1 MRIAGVALL
10 GFVCAV
16 LVGLVVNLLTPKDHK
31 IRPLTLWGVLG
42 LLVVA
47 STGVAV
53 WQNTLDDA
61 SGGTATDRTP
71 TTPTTPTSIPT
82 PPVEP
87 ESTGPSTPSTST
99 SPTPTEDPVVDP
111 PATTPTVTAVAKPS
125 QAPKSAVWADQYLA
139 DQVPLYGDPGEG
151 PATLGGNKVVCG
163 RSVRFPINGF
173 ASKYTAEYGI
183 DAKATWFRA
192 TLGIDSRTK
201 PGAKVHFL
209 IYLDGT
215 AINDGYLLTY
225 YDVQEIKVPVKGK
238 AVLKLVTEAV
248 EAGGVGGTGRSAWG
262 NGRFTQA

>member
-1 MRIAGVALL
+1 MRVVVVALL

-31 IRPLTLWGVLG
+31 VKPLTLWGVLG

-53 WQNTLDDA
+53 WQNTLDDT
-61 SGGTATDRTP
+61 SGDTADGGTP
-71 TTPTTPTSIPT
+71 TTPVTPTPT
-82 PPVEP
+82 PPVDS
-87 ESTGPSTPSTST
+87 ESAPTTPPTST
-99 SPTPTEDPVVDP
+99 SSTPTDDPVVDP
-111 PATTPTVTAVAKPS
+111 PVTTPVVTPVVKPS
-125 QAPKSAVWADQYLA
+125 QAPKSAAWADQYLA

-173 ASKYTAEYGI
+173 ASKYTAEYAI

-209 IYLDGT
+209 IYLIGT
-215 AINDGYLLTY
+215 PIDDGYLLTY
-225 YDVQEIKVPVKGK
+225 YDVKEIKVPVKGK

-262 NGRFTQA
+262 NGRFTQV